1 MRTSTGALF
10 AVTSV
15 AIAAGVWSTLG
26 TAAGLVGAYDP
37 SLREPTAAQQVMDR
51 FPRETESFKP
61 FGFVR
66 PPEAIGGSRK
76 SERQPVM
83 GAAPLAPGCQSGWPF
98 TAQDCLPQA
107 KPRAVERTVTTERRS
122 GTTST
127 LTRTAAAAA
136 APTTTGAAPASTAPN
151 APACKQNLAAVMAR
165 VDKAVAQAK
174 GARGAR
180 AEACTTY
187 RQDFFALVQA
197 REMTALCKSGAER
210 DQDLERIDL
219 AVEDINGAIAQ
230 SCGS

>member
-10 AVTSV
+10 AITSV

-37 SLREPTAAQQVMDR
+37 VLAEPTAAQQVMDR
-51 FPRETESFKP
+51 FPRETENFRP

-66 PPEAIGGSRK
+66 PAEPFGPTARK
-76 SERQPVM
+76 SDRQPVM
-83 GAAPLAPGCQSGWPF
+83 GAGCNQSGWPF
-98 TAQDCLPQA
+98 MGPECMPQA
-107 KPRAVERTVTTERRS
+107 KAARAPERAVTTERRTT
-122 GTTST
+122 GTTTS
-127 LTRTAAAAA
+127 AAAAA
-136 APTTTGAAPASTAPN
+136 TAPAVANVPAGAGPN
-151 APACKQNLAAVMAR
+151 APACKQNLTAVMAR
-165 VDKAVAQAK
+165 VDKVLAQAK
-174 GARGAR
+174 NPRGAR
-180 AEACTTY
+180 AETCGTW

-210 DQDLERIDL
+210 DQDLTRIDL

>member
-37 SLREPTAAQQVMDR
+37 ALREPTAAQQVMDR
-51 FPRETESFKP
+51 FPRQSESFQP
-61 FGFVR
+61 FGCVR
-66 PPEAIGGSRK
+66 PPEAMGARK
-76 SERQPVM
+76 HDRQPVI
-83 GAAPLAPGCQSGWPF
+83 GAGCRQGGWPF
-98 TAQDCLPQA
+98 MGPECLPQA
-107 KPRAVERTVTTERRS
+107 KPRAAERTVTTERRT

-127 LTRTAAAAA
+127 LTRTTVAA
-136 APTTTGAAPASTAPN
+136 APATTNGLAAAPS

-165 VDKAVAQAK
+165 ADKVLAQSK
-174 GARGAR
+174 GSRNR

-197 REMTALCKSGAER
+197 REMTALCKSGPER
-210 DQDLERIDL
+210 DHDLERIDL